1 MTAQKEEQF
10 FKKEKGCLIVISG
23 PSCAG
28 KGTVTEIVHQ
38 HCPDIKFSVSETT
51 RKPRPMEKEGVDYF
65 YQSVENFEKRIEENM
80 YLEYAKVHGNY
91 YGTPRDYVEK
101 MIDGGYD
108 VILEIDIQGAAQ
120 IRKTFKKAVY
130 IFIAPPSMEELRRRI
145 HSRGTE
151 TKEEMERRLS
161 CAYEEMTNAD
171 DYSYIVINENKET
184 AARQVRAIITAEKC
198 RTERLIN
205 HVLEILKR

>member
-1 MTAQKEEQF
+1 MTAQREAQF

-28 KGTVTEIVHQ
+28 KGTVTQIVHQ
-38 HCPDIKFSVSETT
+38 YCPDIKFSVSETT
-51 RKPRPMEKEGVDYF
+51 RKPRPMEREGIDYF

-91 YGTPRDYVEK
+91 YGTPRDYVEN
-101 MIDGGYD
+101 MLDQGYD

-120 IRKTFKKAVY
+120 IRKTYKKAVY
-130 IFIAPPSMEELRRRI
+130 IFIAPPSMEELKRRI
-145 HSRGTE
+145 RYRGTE
-151 TKEEMERRLS
+151 TEEEMERRLS

-171 DYSYIVINENKET
+171 DYSYIVINEDKDI
-184 AARQVRAIITAEKC
+184 AAQQVRAIIIAEKC